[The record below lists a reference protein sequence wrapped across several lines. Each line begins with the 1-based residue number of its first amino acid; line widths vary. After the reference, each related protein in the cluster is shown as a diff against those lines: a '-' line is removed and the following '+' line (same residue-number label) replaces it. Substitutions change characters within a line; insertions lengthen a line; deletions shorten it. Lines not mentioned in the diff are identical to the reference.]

1 MKISTFVYTLSAL
14 APALVLGQDSPLVQ
28 QAAPAGPVANPAA
41 TAPDA
46 NVVINNQAL
55 PPGLATPPV
64 VVDGAQSPVAAAA
77 AADSPTA
84 GADANPVP
92 TPAMDANA
100 QPLPPSAV
108 NVGAFATQPS
118 ENNNSDNNNQA
129 LLDTPVLP
137 SADSQVAGMLQ
148 PQVPNPSLGSN
159 GLPPVESD
167 ASASISDIP
176 LGTPTEPSDIS
187 AGSAES
193 GQDSATGF
201 ETFGASS
208 LDSDDSNMESDES
221 EFGLEASEGSEE
233 SELGSEE
240 SGSDDFDSESESD
253 DSTESDESDSTDSDD
268 LSEEISDKSRE
279 RDSSS
284 DEFDFSSDE
293 FATDDISSG
302 NAIAAMG
309 FVSLGSALCLAVG
322 AGAFF

>member
-28 QAAPAGPVANPAA
+28 QAAPADSVANPAA
-41 TAPDA
+41 TVPDA

-64 VVDGAQSPVAAAA
+64 AVDGAQSPVAAAA

-100 QPLPPSAV
+100 QPLAPSAV
-108 NVGAFATQPS
+108 NVGVLATQPS
-118 ENNNSDNNNQA
+118 ENNNNDQA

-137 SADSQVAGMLQ
+137 SADSQMAGMMQ

-167 ASASISDIP
+167 MSASISDMP
-176 LGTPTEPSDIS
+176 LGTPTESSDMS
-187 AGSAES
+187 AESAES
-193 GQDSATGF
+193 GQDSDTGF

-208 LDSDDSNMESDES
+208 MDSDDSNMESDES
-221 EFGLEASEGSEE
+221 EFGSEASEE

-240 SGSDDFDSESESD
+240 SGSDDFDSESDSD
-253 DSTESDESDSTDSDD
+253 DSAESDESDSTDSDD
-268 LSEEISDKSRE
+268 LFLEETSHRSRE

-302 NAIAAMG
+302 NTIVAMG
-309 FVSLGSALCLAVG
+309 FASLGSALCLVVG

>member
-28 QAAPAGPVANPAA
+28 QAAPADSVANPAA
-41 TAPDA
+41 TVPDA

-64 VVDGAQSPVAAAA
+64 AVDGAQSPVAAAA

-100 QPLPPSAV
+100 QPLAPSAV
-108 NVGAFATQPS
+108 NVGVFATQPS
-118 ENNNSDNNNQA
+118 ENNNNDQA

-137 SADSQVAGMLQ
+137 SADSQMAGMMQ

-167 ASASISDIP
+167 MSASISDMP
-176 LGTPTEPSDIS
+176 LGTPTESSDMS
-187 AGSAES
+187 AESAES
-193 GQDSATGF
+193 GQDSDTGF

-208 LDSDDSNMESDES
+208 MDSDDSNMESDES
-221 EFGLEASEGSEE
+221 EFGSEASEE

-240 SGSDDFDSESESD
+240 SGSDNLDSESDSD
-253 DSTESDESDSTDSDD
+253 DSAESNESDSTDSDD
-268 LSEEISDKSRE
+268 LSSEETSHRSRE

-293 FATDDISSG
+293 FATDDISAA

-309 FVSLGSALCLAVG
+309 FASLGSALCLAVG